1 MNLNN
6 LEATL
11 YYDKINVKGLARIS
25 LSGKSCDFLS
35 EFVPILPLNSQVT
48 IITTV
53 KNAPYLKITGPVFL
67 SSKKLMRI
75 QPCTLAL
82 YEDAENY
89 FDVPVKIQAQ
99 KVKKHFFSPETYED
113 LEIVKCSA
121 ESLTLTGGL
130 FPDHGDREIT
140 ILVDYPIFP
149 DSAYIDLEYA
159 GSGFFFGQKNTGN
172 KSAKYLYRITGME
185 NDDRI
190 LLQQFIRR
198 QGIELL
204 ARAMKN

>member
-6 LEATL
+6 LEGTL
-11 YYDKINVKGLARIS
+11 FFEKINVKGLARIS
-25 LSGKSCDFLS
+25 LEGKSCDFLS
-35 EFVPILPLNSQVT
+35 EFVPILPLDSQVT
-48 IITTV
+48 IITKV
-53 KNAPYLKITGPVFL
+53 KNSPYLKIKGPVFL

-75 QPCTLAL
+75 EPITLAL
-82 YEDAENY
+82 YENAENN
-89 FDVPVKIQAQ
+89 FDVPVCIHAKKI
-99 KVKKHFFSPETYED
+99 KKHIFSSDTFED
-113 LEIVKCSA
+113 CEILNCSS
-121 ESLTLTGGL
+121 EYFTVTGGI

-140 ILVDYPIFP
+140 LLVDYPIFP